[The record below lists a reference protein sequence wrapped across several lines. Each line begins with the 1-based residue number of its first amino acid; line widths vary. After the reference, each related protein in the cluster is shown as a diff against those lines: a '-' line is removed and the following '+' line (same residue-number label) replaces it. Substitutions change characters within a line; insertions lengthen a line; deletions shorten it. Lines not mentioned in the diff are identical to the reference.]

1 MSLENNVTDSV
12 DDGSTVAQLRFLAH
26 LKEYGIVYAVAYF
39 IAQDLGLLATL
50 ASTAGGMC

>member
-1 MSLENNVTDSV
+1 MTTLENLESSEN
-12 DDGSTVAQLRFLAH
+12 GSTVAQLRFLGH

-39 IAQDLGLLATL
+39 IAQDIGLLATL

>member
-1 MSLENNVTDSV
+1 LSLDNVADQSSEGTSL
-12 DDGSTVAQLRFLAH
+12 AQLRFLGH

-39 IAQDLGLLATL
+39 IAQDIGLLASL

>member
-1 MSLENNVTDSV
+1 MTTTEVLESNEN
-12 DDGSTVAQLRFLAH
+12 GSTVAQLRFLAH

-39 IAQDLGLLATL
+39 IAQDVGLLATL

>member
-1 MSLENNVTDSV
+1 MSDLVDSNTA
-12 DDGSTVAQLRFLAH
+12 GEEGTALAQLRFLGH

-39 IAQDLGLLATL
+39 IAQDLGLIATL